1 MTNKIKTL
9 GYVWRS
15 RQNGAVYDMGGVS
28 PTLSCGQHSGVE
40 PKIMVFEEIRYYS
53 CASRGRNPDNPSE
66 RSRSNGMYRQRIEVN
81 VRGWSNT
88 ITTAQKDYLMI
99 EIYS

>member
-1 MTNKIKTL
+1 M
-9 GYVWRS
+9 
-15 RQNGAVYDMGGVS
+15 
-28 PTLSCGQHSGVE
+28 
-40 PKIMVFEEIRYYS
+40 IRYYS